1 MDDPKPPAVRSNER
15 SQAGHGLFPR
25 RAAMFS
31 LAAPF
36 LGIGINLL
44 ATLVARDNRAVL
56 LLGALATI
64 VLILAGLAF
73 GVLALVSN
81 RKCQLE
87 GVTPRAVGGV
97 CISGFLI
104 LMMASGLPG
113 LLRALEKADGR
124 GSDNPPGETVPARPT
139 N

>member
-1 MDDPKPPAVRSNER
+1 MDDAKPPVVRSNEMVP
-15 SQAGHGLFPR
+15 AGPSRFPR

-36 LGIGINLL
+36 LGIGLNLL
-44 ATLVARDNRAVL
+44 ATLVARHNRVVL

-64 VLILAGLAF
+64 LLILFGLLS
-73 GVLALVSN
+73 GILALVSN
-81 RKCQLE
+81 RKLQLE

-124 GSDNPPGETVPARPT
+124 DRRQPAEQNESR
-139 N
+139 